1 MPNLRTRT
9 ALAGLAAAGAV
20 ALAAAS
26 PVHAAGPD
34 DKTQKIHEAQEM
46 LDAQQGRYSAARLV
60 LEWTFEDGGGGNRV
74 TLRCHP
80 TGGSHPDRAEACDS
94 LTEAGGHF
102 ELLRNT
108 GEPCTMEYRP
118 VVVSAEG
125 NWFKRPVD
133 YTETFSNPCVAKVE
147 TDRVFDF

>member
-9 ALAGLAAAGAV
+9 ALVGLAAAGTA

-26 PVHAAGPD
+26 PVQAAGPD
-34 DKTQKIHEAQEM
+34 GETQKIHEAQGILE
-46 LDAQQGRYSAARLV
+46 AQEGGGPAARMV
-60 LEWTFEDGGGGNRV
+60 LEWEYGDGSGGGRV

-80 TGGSHPDRAEACDS
+80 SGGSHPDRAEACES
-94 LTEAGGHF
+94 LTEAGGRF
-102 ELLRNT
+102 ERLPDT

-125 NWFKRPVD
+125 TWFKRPVD
-133 YTETFSNPCVAKVE
+133 YTETFGNLCRAKVG